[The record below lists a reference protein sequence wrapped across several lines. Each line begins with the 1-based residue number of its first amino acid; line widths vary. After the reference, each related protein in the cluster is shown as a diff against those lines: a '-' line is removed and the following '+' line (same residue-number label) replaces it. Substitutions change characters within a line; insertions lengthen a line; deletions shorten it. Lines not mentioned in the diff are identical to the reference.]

1 MAAQQPRP
9 KLSVGNHIYLYQL
22 LSSTIGC
29 GKQTLAPKIEEVLA
43 AERMTAEDLGYE
55 STRALLEELSDF
67 VTLTVFKGGRVYATV
82 NAQPAWDEA
91 LAATDKTDAPQP
103 KKAWKRKKT
112 DKSLK
117 PVKPR
122 RVKREEPE
130 PEPEAAAEPAPAS
143 EPASEPATMPDA
155 IETSPVADAVPET
168 ESPDTSPAAGSPTGT
183 DAADQPDVEGQAP
196 VDTASGNGAPDEP
209 CNEADASPAPIE
221 EETAQPAIT
230 LTVVYDPENAN
241 AGMTTLE
248 STPGITPADLASHE
262 VADGTGKSPAPA
274 ETAAVETDVEPPASA
289 PAEMQA
295 ETIPERAA
303 DAAQP
308 NAHPDEA
315 PSATEH
321 PAAQTAV
328 DEACRPVVSGPAT
341 DTAPT
346 PQPVSGADA
355 ASAAPACQTEQSAP
369 SSAAPEPEPE
379 PVLPA
384 GYPED
389 FTRDVY
395 CPGELLREISYL
407 LPYGAD
413 VLGILN
419 EYYYIAQLRRTLAA
433 ARNHAT
439 FPFAYTRDGERRWS
453 TVRIKRSATASGTSW
468 VIDRIEDAE

>member
-22 LSSTIGC
+22 LSSAIGC
-29 GKQTLAPKIEEVLA
+29 GKQTLAPKIEEALA

-91 LAATDKTDAPQP
+91 LAAADKSDAPQP

-122 RVKREEPE
+122 RVKREEPK
-130 PEPEAAAEPAPAS
+130 PEPAEAAEAAV
-143 EPASEPATMPDA
+143 EPATAADA
-155 IETSPVADAVPET
+155 VESSPVADAVPEM
-168 ESPDTSPAAGSPTGT
+168 ESPDTSPVADSSTET
-183 DAADQPDVEGQAP
+183 DTADQPDVDRQAP
-196 VDTASGNGAPDEP
+196 VDEAPSNGAPDEP
-209 CNEADASPAPIE
+209 RNEADASPAPVE
-221 EETAQPAIT
+221 EEPAQPAIT

-248 STPGITPADLASHE
+248 STPGISPADLAPHE
-262 VADGTGKSPAPA
+262 TVDNAEESLVPAEPVEGETDAETPAAEPTGATAGPGTGHKTGSHRAA
-274 ETAAVETDVEPPASA
+274 EQPVETQPAAKPAVPQGKSDAASVSVVCPTPGPVVDEAPGCAPEPAHADAPVSPEQPASA
-289 PAEMQA
+289 P
-295 ETIPERAA
+295 
-303 DAAQP
+303 
-308 NAHPDEA
+308 
-315 PSATEH
+315 
-321 PAAQTAV
+321 
-328 DEACRPVVSGPAT
+328 
-341 DTAPT
+341 
-346 PQPVSGADA
+346 
-355 ASAAPACQTEQSAP
+355 
-369 SSAAPEPEPE
+369 AAPEPEPE
-379 PVLPA
+379 PEPILPA

-389 FTRDVY
+389 FTCDVY

-419 EYYYIAQLRRTLAA
+419 EYYYIAQLRRTLIA